1 MLINHKIP
9 YRYIL
14 NTIKYQLTYVLVFS
28 ILVYFLSEV
37 YDETLPYIPLAI
49 PAFIGTAIS
58 ILLSFKLNQSYDRWW
73 EARKIW
79 GSIVNDSRN
88 LVLQLQALT
97 TNGDPTIIKKMGHRQ
112 IAWTYAFSKS
122 LRGKDPMPEV
132 SKWLDDAEI
141 AELGDH
147 NNKALALLQFHGRDL
162 AKLRESG
169 QLDSFGQVQI
179 NSTISRL
186 CDSMGMAERIK
197 NTVFPITYRLY
208 LMMIIYLFIALLSI
222 SLREMQL
229 YFQLPLSLLI
239 SSIFLLL
246 EKTSTSLQDPFE
258 DRPSDVPLNAIS
270 RTIEINLKQLLKEKE
285 VPGPFPSYGFYLD

>member
-1 MLINHKIP
+1 MLINHKVP

-14 NTIKYQLTYVLVFS
+14 NSVKYRLTYVLVFS
-28 ILVYFLSEV
+28 VLVYFLTVV
-37 YDETLPYIPLAI
+37 YNETLPDIPLAI

-58 ILLSFKLNQSYDRWW
+58 VLLSFKLNQSYDRWW

-88 LVLQLQALT
+88 LVLQLQALSVK
-97 TNGDPTIIKKMGHRQ
+97 GDPNLIKKMGHRQ
-112 IAWTYAFSKS
+112 IAWTYALSKS
-122 LRGKDPMPEV
+122 LREKDPMPEA
-132 SKWLDDAEI
+132 SKWIDSAEI

-147 NNKALALLQFHGRDL
+147 NNKALALLQFQGRDL
-162 AKLRESG
+162 AKLRESD

-179 NSTISRL
+179 NSTITRL
-186 CDSMGMAERIK
+186 CDAMGMAERIK

-222 SLREMQL
+222 SLREMEL

-285 VPGPFPSYGFYLD
+285 VPAPFPSYGFYLD

>member
-14 NTIKYQLTYVLVFS
+14 NTVKYQLTYVLVFS
-28 ILVYFLSEV
+28 LLVYFLTVV
-37 YDETLPYIPLAI
+37 YHETLPHIPLAI

-97 TNGDPTIIKKMGHRQ
+97 YKGDVHVIKKMGHRQ
-112 IAWTYAFSKS
+112 IAWTYALSKA
-122 LRGKDPMPEV
+122 LRGKDPMPETSRWV
-132 SKWLDDAEI
+132 DSAEVM
-141 AELGDH
+141 ELGDH
-147 NNKALALLQFHGRDL
+147 DNKALALLQFQGRDL
-162 AKLRESG
+162 ATLRENG
-169 QLDSFGQVQI
+169 HLDPYGQVQI

-186 CDSMGMAERIK
+186 CDAMGMAERIK

-222 SLREMQL
+222 SLRQMEL

-258 DRPSDVPLNAIS
+258 DRPSDVALNAIS
-270 RTIEINLKQLLKEKE
+270 RTIEINLQQLLKEKE
-285 VPGPFPSYGFYLD
+285 VPGPFPAYGFYLD